1 MDTKVEQNGGSIP
14 MEPKRDFKSGQD
26 EGKTSEAS
34 KVPVAILGSGD
45 YSRSL
50 AGRLVRSGFAVVVGS
65 RDPDRNRRLF
75 PQGAEVTTR
84 RAALSG
90 ARLVFV
96 AVHRE
101 IVNIKRWLLVG
112 NAIWHMFPLQGAE
125 VTTRRAG
132 LSRARLVFV
141 AVLREI
147 VNIKRWLLVGN
158 AIWHMFP
165 LQGAE
170 VTTRRAGLSRARLV
184 FVAGAEV
191 TTRRAALSGA
201 RLVFVAVHRENYPD
215 LQQDRGALAG
225 KILIDLKKDVES
237 NAEYLARLLPGSTVV
252 KGFNVVSAWSLESGL
267 FGGSKEGES
276 AAVPVRSAGGHLKE
290 VFISS
295 DDAEARR
302 TVMQLAQDMRF
313 AAVDYGSLRAAREI
327 EAMPLRL
334 LPSWHLALKMVL
346 CVLTFYVLWNVYRG
360 VVFYASGDNYAAHI
374 PIHQVN
380 RALGDTAITTLC
392 LVYTPGVL
400 ASFAQLYNGTK
411 YKRFPNWLD
420 KWMRARKQLGLLC
433 LFIASIHACLSVLEW
448 SPAYGYDRLFE
459 KTTVNA
465 NGEVVFGMM
474 RWSGETFLLF
484 GTLALFLMAVLGVAS
499 IPSVGSSMNWRE
511 FNFVQSKLGWTVFL
525 FAVTHCSVYVAEM
538 FIESYLFTSYT
549 PPAFYIDL
557 TLCAVLLLLKIVT
570 LLPCVSSRVDRIRRG
585 WERNAPKAGKSNSAY
600 KEDPEM
606 TSYL

>member
-84 RAALSG
+84 
-90 ARLVFV
+90 
-96 AVHRE
+96 
-101 IVNIKRWLLVG
+101 
-112 NAIWHMFPLQGAE
+112 Q
-125 VTTRRAG
+125 
-132 LSRARLVFV
+132 
-141 AVLREI
+141 
-147 VNIKRWLLVGN
+147 
-158 AIWHMFP
+158 
-165 LQGAE
+165 
-170 VTTRRAGLSRARLV
+170 
-184 FVAGAEV
+184 
-191 TTRRAALSGA
+191 AALSGA

-215 LQQDRGALAG
+215 LQQDRDALAG
-225 KILIDLKKDVES
+225 KILIDVSNNTKLKKDGES

-267 FGGSKEGES
+267 FGGS
-276 AAVPVRSAGGHLKE
+276 KE

-360 VVFYASGDNYAAHI
+360 VVFYAVKSGDNYAAHI

-465 NGEVVFGMM
+465 NGDVVYGMM

-585 WERNAPKAGKSNSAY
+585 WERKAPKAGKTNAAY
-600 KEDPEM
+600 SKEDPEM